1 MIRRIGFAV
10 GILATIIQA
19 SAQIKSVTVGHAPET
34 SQGLSIVINK
44 RDTKNIVAA
53 FGENLFTSFDEG
65 VTWTKSTHTTTGFLG
80 SPALISTDKGNLY
93 NVHGVDPSGKGVND
107 AACLSQIVCEASD
120 DGGKTWSSTLVNGNP
135 QKDHWNPSVT
145 LDAKDNLLLT
155 WTQFDKYL
163 EDSPNCLSTIL
174 FSKSSGGKKW
184 STPKELSQTHGN
196 CADDANTARGAMPVV
211 SLAGRVFAFWS
222 NQDKIFMDRS
232 FDGGSLWLSN
242 DLAIEQLSGK
252 CNNCYGLPMM
262 DGDLSKSVFSG
273 SLYLVWSDEA
283 TGSNDADVWFKRSSN
298 FGDNWTSPL
307 RINSDEIGV
316 LQFKPQLAVDKA
328 TGVVYIVYLSRNI
341 STNETDVFVAHSADG
356 GGKFAITKITAS
368 SFTVSD
374 GQLQNLW
381 CGVSVHKGTVSV
393 AWTHPQDDK
402 ATVMVSVIKQGDLT
416 K

>member
-10 GILATIIQA
+10 GVFATVVQA
-19 SAQIKSVTVGHAPET
+19 SAQIKSVTVDNATEP

-53 FGENLFTSFDEG
+53 FGENLYTSFDEG
-65 VTWTKSTHTTTGFLG
+65 TTWTKNKTISNGFLG
-80 SPALISTDKGNLY
+80 SPALVSNDKGHLY
-93 NVHGVDPSGKGVND
+93 NVHAVDPSGKGVND
-107 AACLSQIVCEASD
+107 EACLSQVVCEVSE
-120 DGGKTWSSTLVNGNP
+120 DGGKSWSSNLVNGNQ

-145 LDAKDNLLLT
+145 LDGKDNLLLT

-163 EDSPNCLSTIL
+163 EDNSNCLSTVM

-196 CADDANTARGAMPVV
+196 CTDGSNTTRGAMPVV

-222 NQDKIFMDRS
+222 NQHKIFMDRS

-242 DLAIEQLSGK
+242 DLAVEQLSGK
-252 CNNCYGLPMM
+252 CDNCYGLPMM

-273 SLYLVWSDEA
+273 SLYIVWSDEA

-328 TGVVYIVYLSRNI
+328 TGFVCIVYFSHKI
-341 STNETDVFVAHSADG
+341 DTKETEVFMAHSVDG
-356 GGKFAITKITAS
+356 GGKFATTKITAAP
-368 SFTVSD
+368 FRVSD
-374 GQLQNLW
+374 DQLQNLW
-381 CGVSVHKGTVSV
+381 CGLSVHKGIVSV
-393 AWTHPQDDK
+393 AWTQRQDDK
-402 ATVMVSVIKQGDLT
+402 TTVMASVLKQGDLT